1 MKEVVV
7 IGGGAAGLFCA
18 LNIKRLVEDSANV
31 VILERLEKVGKKIL
45 ATGNGR
51 CNYTNKNLQI
61 KKYNNP
67 SFVKSI
73 FEQFDYNKTISEFN
87 RLGIIE
93 RIDSEGRVYPS
104 CEMASAVL
112 DALRLECKRLGVVEK
127 CNFEV
132 KKITKNIDEFV
143 IENTRGVKINAD
155 FVVVATGGKAD
166 PVLGSNGS
174 GYALLKHLK
183 VHITDLYP
191 GLVGAKFDPA
201 LVKGLEGIRSKC
213 EVKLYNK
220 RNKLLV
226 WKESGE
232 VLFKKDGISGIV
244 AMQMMTQVAR
254 YTACKKAN
262 HFYCSLDLMP
272 NKKESE
278 ILALL
283 KERTSRLAEFP
294 NESLFIGLFHK
305 MIGMHLL
312 KRSKIDLNGYI
323 KDITPRDL
331 QKLVTEIKNMIFE
344 IKDSYSFDKAQVT
357 IGGIET
363 SELVVET
370 LELHAQPKIY
380 AVGEIIDIDGEC
392 GGYNLQWAWSSAYVV
407 AEAISNRIKVLEL
420 CD

>member
-73 FEQFDYNKTISEFN
+73 FEQFDYDKTISEFN

-112 DALRLECKRLGVVEK
+112 DALRLECKRLGVVER

-132 KKITKNIDEFV
+132 KKITKHGEEFIV
-143 IENTRGVKINAD
+143 ENTRGVKMNAD
-155 FVVVATGGKAD
+155 FVVVAAGGKAD

-174 GYALLKHLK
+174 GYALLKPFK

-201 LVKGLEGIRSKC
+201 QVKGLEGIRNKC

-220 RNKLLV
+220 RNKMMI

-244 AMQMMTQVAR
+244 VMQMMTQVAR

-262 HFYCSLDLMP
+262 HFYCALDLMP
-272 NKKESE
+272 NKKDNEVLE
-278 ILALL
+278 LL
-283 KERTSRLAEFP
+283 KERIKRLGEFP
-294 NESLFIGLFHK
+294 NESLFIGLFHR
-305 MIGMHLL
+305 MVGMHLL

-323 KDITPRDL
+323 KDITTRDL
-331 QKLVTEIKNMIFE
+331 QKLVSEIKNMVFE
-344 IKDSYSFDKAQVT
+344 IKDSYPFEKAQVT
-357 IGGIET
+357 IGGVDT

-370 LELHAQPKIY
+370 LELHAQPQMY
-380 AVGEIIDIDGEC
+380 AIGEIVDIDGEC
-392 GGYNLQWAWSSAYVV
+392 GGYNLQWAWSSAYV
-407 AEAISNRIKVLEL
+407 AANAIAHRIKVLEI
-420 CD
+420 